1 MRLST
6 KSAALVLIR
15 VGRGAPP
22 DWRRVSPSPL
32 RGRLGRAPAVLQSPD
47 IENWEGAGKN
57 GWEAKGV

>member
-6 KSAALVLIR
+6 ESAALELIR

-22 DWRRVSPSPL
+22 VWRRVSPSPL
-32 RGRLGRAPAVLQSPD
+32 RGRLGRAPAVPQSAD
-47 IENWEGAGKN
+47 IKNWEGAGKN